1 MVRGFCVSD
10 DKSDAKTCCQSAD
23 VCFLRPESAIRQLLA
38 NCPKELHVI
47 RVGAFQGKEPFFFNR
62 PLNQRQ
68 PDLGQSQITVENVF
82 PFLGG
87 KGERFC

>member
-10 DKSDAKTCCQSAD
+10 DIAHAKTCCQGAEA
-23 VCFLRPESAIRQLLA
+23 VFLRLKSVISQLLA
-38 NCPKELHVI
+38 NCSKELHVI

-62 PLNQRQ
+62 SLNQRQ

-82 PFLGG
+82 PF
-87 KGERFC
+87 F